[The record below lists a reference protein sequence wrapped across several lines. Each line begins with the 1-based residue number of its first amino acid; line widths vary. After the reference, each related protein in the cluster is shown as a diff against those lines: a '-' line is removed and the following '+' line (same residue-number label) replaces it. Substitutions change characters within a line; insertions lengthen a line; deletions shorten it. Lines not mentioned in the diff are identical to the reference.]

1 MRDNF
6 VTPTECVE
14 VSVNSS
20 FPDGSYFNLTSD
32 MFLLYRF
39 ITINSF

>member
-20 FPDGSYFNLTSD
+20 FPDGSYFSD